1 MSQKMDALKAEV
13 TKLSPTAFAK
23 FATWVYN
30 QAAKRDYEAQADDSA
45 GISHRD
51 VLREFERHYNVS
63 RRKPDIWEGEIGGVL
78 MADFYEC
85 TRVRGCSFKNDADM
99 ILVEWGLQDD
109 GEFRFAYTRQLIPP
123 LPNGDDQIWQL
134 MLDMRFPTAEQLQKV
149 TAGTRWFRSLRD
161 HEKLLLFI
169 DSSRV
174 GRATAKMKPSRVS
187 LSYHNVE

>member
-1 MSQKMDALKAEV
+1 MSRKIDALKDEV
-13 TKLSPTAFAK
+13 RKLSPTAFDK

-30 QAAKRDYEAQADDSA
+30 HAAKLQYEAQADDST
-45 GISHRD
+45 GISHLE
-51 VLREFERHYNVS
+51 VLREFERHNNLS
-63 RRKPDIWEGEIGGVL
+63 RRKPDIWEGEIGGVC
-78 MADFYEC
+78 MADFYERI
-85 TRVRGCSFKNDADM
+85 RVRGCAFKNDADM
-99 ILVEWGLQDD
+99 LLAEWGPQDD

-134 MLDMRFPTAEQLQKV
+134 TLDMRFPTTEQLQKV
-149 TAGTRWFRSLRD
+149 GAGTRWFRSLRD

-169 DSSRV
+169 DGSRV

>member
-1 MSQKMDALKAEV
+1 MNALKAEV
-13 TKLSPTAFAK
+13 TKLSATAFAK

-30 QAAKRDYEAQADDSA
+30 QAAKRDYEAQADDST

-51 VLREFERHYNVS
+51 VLGEFKRQYNLS
-63 RRKPDIWEGEIGGVL
+63 RRKPDIWEGQIGGVL
-78 MADFYEC
+78 MADFYER
-85 TRVRGCSFKNDADM
+85 TRVLGCAFKNEADM
-99 ILVEWGLQDD
+99 ILVEWGPQDD

-123 LPNGDDQIWQL
+123 FPNGDDQIWQL
-134 MLDMRFPTAEQLQKV
+134 TLDMRFSTTEQLQKV
-149 TAGTRWFRSLRD
+149 TPGTRWFRSLRD

-187 LSYHNVE
+187 LSYHHVE